1 MFAAVRSKLLFVLCL
16 FFLSSTAWAQL
27 CTVVGSV
34 IGPDGQPYKGA
45 VIKFTRTDGNGE
57 YTGQV
62 KTDKKGEY
70 FHGGLPRGKFKVS
83 LIIDGKEVDSVS
95 NFQTEFATPHHADF
109 DMQKLA
115 LKNAALNQAAQSGQL
130 TKEQQKELTP
140 QDKAAVEEQLK
151 EQQKLSL
158 KNKALKDT
166 FAAGQ
171 AALAAKQ
178 YDEAVAQFSKAAD
191 MAPDQPAVWI
201 YLAEAYVNL
210 GDSKTGAD
218 RQDALS
224 KGCDNFQ
231 KAIALK
237 PDDAVMH
244 RKYAQTLLKLNKP
257 ADAQA
262 EWEKAAALDPANA
275 AKDYYNI
282 GSMLTNLGQ
291 ADAASAEFKKAIDA
305 NPELADAQFQ
315 YAISLSAKM
324 PPPGPDGKVIAP
336 PGMKE
341 ALEKYLQ
348 LQPNGPNADAAK
360 NLLALLG
367 SSLQTTYD
375 ADKKKKH

>member
-27 CTVVGSV
+27 CTVFGNVK
-34 IGPDGQPYKGA
+34 GPDGQPYKGA
-45 VIKFTRTDGNGE
+45 VIKFTRMDGSGNW
-57 YTGQV
+57 TV
-62 KTDKKGEY
+62 KTDKNGH
-70 FHGGLPRGKFKVS
+70 FSHGGLPFGKFKVA
-83 LIIDGKEVDSVS
+83 LIIDGKEVDHIDNV
-95 NFQTEFATPHHADF
+95 QTQFATQHEANF
-109 DMQKLA
+109 DMQALA
-115 LKNAALNQAAQSGQL
+115 RKNAALNQAAQTGQL
-130 TKEQQKELTP
+130 TKAQQKELTP
-140 QDKAAVEEQLK
+140 QEKASVEEQLK
-151 EQQKLSL
+151 EQQKLSA

-171 AALAAKQ
+171 TALAAKQ

-244 RKYAQTLLKLNKP
+244 RKYAQTLSKLNKP

-262 EWEKAAALDPANA
+262 EWEKAATLDPANA

-291 ADAASAEFKKAIDA
+291 ADAAGAAFKKAIDTD
-305 NPELADAQFQ
+305 PGLADAQFQ
-315 YAISLSAKM
+315 YAINLSAKM

>member
-1 MFAAVRSKLLFVLCL
+1 
-16 FFLSSTAWAQL
+16 
-27 CTVVGSV
+27 
-34 IGPDGQPYKGA
+34 
-45 VIKFTRTDGNGE
+45 
-57 YTGQV
+57 
-62 KTDKKGEY
+62 
-70 FHGGLPRGKFKVS
+70 
-83 LIIDGKEVDSVS
+83 
-95 NFQTEFATPHHADF
+95 
-109 DMQKLA
+109 
-115 LKNAALNQAAQSGQL
+115 LNQAAQSGQL

>member
-1 MFAAVRSKLLFVLCL
+1 MFAVVRSKLLFVLCL
-16 FFLSSTAWAQL
+16 LFLSSTAWAQL
-27 CTVVGSV
+27 CTVFGNVK
-34 IGPDGQPYKGA
+34 GPDGLPYKGA
-45 VIKFTRTDGNGE
+45 VIKFQRTDGTGT
-57 YTGQV
+57 YTV
-62 KTDKKGEY
+62 KTDKSGHFY
-70 FHGGLPRGKFKVS
+70 HGGLPFGKFKIS
-83 LIIDGKEVDSVS
+83 LIIDGKEVDHIDNV
-95 NFQTEFATPHHADF
+95 QTQFATQHEADF

-115 LKNAALNQAAQSGQL
+115 QKNAALNQAAQSGQL
-130 TKEQQKELTP
+130 TKQQQKELTP
-140 QDKAAVEEQLK
+140 QEKASVEEQLK
-151 EQQKLSL
+151 EQQKLSS
-158 KNKALKDT
+158 KNKALKDS

-218 RQDALS
+218 RQEALS
-224 KGCDNFQ
+224 RGCDNFQ

-244 RKYAQTLLKLNKP
+244 RKYAQTLSKLNKA

-262 EWEKAAALDPANA
+262 EWEKAATLDPANA

-291 ADAASAEFKKAIDA
+291 ADAASAEFKKAIDTD
-305 NPELADAQFQ
+305 PGLADAQFQ
-315 YAISLSAKM
+315 YAIGLSAKM